1 MGGPDWHVLM
11 FRIHLQILLLVH
23 CSGQAGVK
31 GNDRADRLA
40 GKAAITSDLCVG
52 RSEVL
57 RSLRHYLR
65 AQSQGHHTTDRLK
78 ERGVEREIP
87 LERTREGHRLSDER
101 WNCFKDNVG
110 ETSGRRDEAPAG
122 CSERI

>member
-11 FRIHLQILLLVH
+11 FHIHPQILLLLH

-57 RSLRHYLR
+57 RNLRHYL
-65 AQSQGHHTTDRLK
+65 
-78 ERGVEREIP
+78 
-87 LERTREGHRLSDER
+87 
-101 WNCFKDNVG
+101 
-110 ETSGRRDEAPAG
+110 
-122 CSERI
+122 